1 MDFPCAANSCIVFTV
16 LLLIMAAS
24 CVHAESHAP
33 QLTAI
38 SWGGQFY
45 PGAIIR
51 RRSYLL
57 RPVGAFFDLNVLDM
71 ERSPARLPLPSRGPG
86 SITTSLLGMA
96 DFHEGRAS
104 LI

>member
-24 CVHAESHAP
+24 WVYDQPHTP

-38 SWGGQFY
+38 SGGGQFY

-51 RRSYLL
+51 LFQLFGEASVMMVKEYPRMS
-57 RPVGAFFDLNVLDM
+57 VLVIK
-71 ERSPARLPLPSRGPG
+71 E
-86 SITTSLLGMA
+86 SISQESLCPHPHCFPCHKVSA
-96 DFHEGRAS
+96 
-104 LI
+104 

>member
-1 MDFPCAANSCIVFTV
+1 MDFPCAAHSCIVFTV

-45 PGAIIR
+45 PGAIIHR
-51 RRSYLL
+51 RLYHPALGYADPCHTLL
-57 RPVGAFFDLNVLDM
+57 LPAGQNGFALKQLGSAPGQEYR
-71 ERSPARLPLPSRGPG
+71 ERDQDTGGNDR
-86 SITTSLLGMA
+86 
-96 DFHEGRAS
+96 HEYC
-104 LI
+104 